1 VTTTTTP
8 TISTTTTSSATT
20 TTYIPPATTLGVTQ
34 ATTPST
40 QTTSQ
45 TSAATSTTISSTSTV
60 SSTTASTSTTATST
74 ADITLPSV
82 PTNLVAYIASTYID
96 LSWPNSTD
104 NVGVTGYKVYRGG
117 TQIGTV
123 VPSST
128 TATTASYSDTN
139 LQSSTAY
146 TYTVSAYDA
155 AGNNS
160 AQSAS
165 VAATTLAP
173 PQVTVTLIVTYPN
186 GGETFGYQNTS
197 FSYNSNGV
205 SRVGYKLLKGGSQTV
220 YETTAPTAAGTS
232 LPFSPFPNSTWSAYQ
247 SGNDY
252 KIRVYDW
259 DNPGTYDESD
269 SYFSVDVTPPVI
281 SALSVSSIT
290 SNSAVITWTTDEPT
304 YSAGANY
311 GSTSNDWAITPRTY
325 THVTSHSATLTGLNS
340 GTLYKYRV
348 TSVDE
353 KGNST
358 QTPLYPAYNTFTTQ
372 SGSSFRNDTEQLADL
387 LISLSSLLQSLQQ
400 SLR

>member
-1 VTTTTTP
+1 M
-8 TISTTTTSSATT
+8 
-20 TTYIPPATTLGVTQ
+20 TQ

-205 SRVGYKLLKGGSQTV
+205 SRVGYKLLKGSSQTV
-220 YETTAPTAAGTS
+220 YESTTSTAAGTQLS
-232 LPFSPFPNSTWSAYQ
+232 FSPFPNSTWSAYQ
-247 SGNDY
+247 SGSDY
-252 KIRVYDW
+252 KVRVYDW
-259 DNPGTYDESD
+259 NNPGTYDDSD
-269 SYFSVDVTPPVI
+269 NYFSVDVTPPAI
-281 SALSVSSIT
+281 SALSVSST
-290 SNSAVITWTTDEPT
+290 ANSAVITWTTDEPAN
-304 YSAGANY
+304 SQVNY
-311 GSTSNDWAITPRTY
+311 GSTSSNWALTPIDY
-325 THVTSHSATLTGLNS
+325 TMVTSHSVTLTGLTS
-340 GTLYKYRV
+340 STLYKYRV
-348 TSVDE
+348 MSNDN

-358 QTPLYPAYNTFTTQ
+358 QVPLYPSYNTFTTGAQ
-372 SGSSFRNDTEQLADL
+372 SSSGNAVQLAIIL
-387 LISLSSLLQSLQQ
+387 ESLRSLISTLQKLQE
-400 SLR
+400 LFR